1 MRSELGMNS
10 ITGPALQGIN
20 RGFQGLRR
28 VASAIAKPP
37 QANEIEPTDLSRAM
51 VELQQHAIQTK
62 ASSKALKHIDQAI
75 GTLFDDR
82 A

>member
-1 MRSELGMNS
+1 MGMNS
-10 ITGPALQGIN
+10 LTGPTLQGIH

-28 VASAIAKPP
+28 VASAITNASQDQP
-37 QANEIEPTDLSRAM
+37 EESTDLSRAM
-51 VELQQHAIQTK
+51 VELKQHANQIKT
-62 ASSKALKHIDQAI
+62 STKALKQLDRTL

>member
-1 MRSELGMNS
+1 MAMSS

-28 VASAIAKPP
+28 VASTIASAPKS
-37 QANEIEPTDLSRAM
+37 QPTETADLSRAM
-51 VELQQHAIQTK
+51 VELKQHAIQIK
-62 ASSKALKHIDQAI
+62 ASSKALEHIDQAI
-75 GTLFDDR
+75 GSLFDDR

>member
-1 MRSELGMNS
+1 MSTQSL
-10 ITGPALQGIN
+10 TGPALQGIN

-28 VASAIAKPP
+28 VASAIAQPP
-37 QANEIEPTDLSRAM
+37 QARPSEPTDLSRAL
-51 VELQQHAIQTK
+51 VEMQQYANQAK
-62 ASSKALKHIDQAI
+62 ASAKALKHIDQMV